1 MVIWWY
7 LIGLPFGFFD
17 WRTTVYDEIVFFIF
31 DVVVWFLSL
40 FHFLLILFVSVA
52 GCQLLRPYE
61 ITSSV
66 STLATSLRLTNCLI
80 SSHPFLIWFFFSTVF
95 VKVNRTIEPSSCQ
108 IHGVFFLSSSRNEL
122 GVLLFGERHLWCS
135 GYWFSSPNKNFIF
148 FFFLRKTGAEFDLG
162 TGSTFA
168 YIKTQ
173 KIFWYFGWR
182 EFFFFGFVFP

>member
-1 MVIWWY
+1 MVIWWD
-7 LIGLPFGFFD
+7 LVGLPFGFFD
-17 WRTTVYDEIVFFIF
+17 WRTTVHDEIVFFIF

-66 STLATSLRLTNCLI
+66 STLATSLRLTDCLI

-108 IHGVFFLSSSRNEL
+108 IHGVFFFLLL
-122 GVLLFGERHLWCS
+122 GMSWA
-135 GYWFSSPNKNFIF
+135 YYFSENVICGAAAIGLVAQIRIF
-148 FFFLRKTGAEFDLG
+148 FFFF
-162 TGSTFA
+162 
-168 YIKTQ
+168 
-173 KIFWYFGWR
+173 
-182 EFFFFGFVFP
+182 